1 MCEERREA
9 CMCEVINL
17 KGTVGV
23 EERFGAAVLSGD
35 VIERL
40 VSPVRPPKFA

>member
-1 MCEERREA
+1 MHV
-9 CMCEVINL
+9 CEVLNL

-23 EERFGAAVLSGD
+23 EERFGASVLGRD

-40 VSPVRPPKFA
+40 VRPIRPPKVAWFS